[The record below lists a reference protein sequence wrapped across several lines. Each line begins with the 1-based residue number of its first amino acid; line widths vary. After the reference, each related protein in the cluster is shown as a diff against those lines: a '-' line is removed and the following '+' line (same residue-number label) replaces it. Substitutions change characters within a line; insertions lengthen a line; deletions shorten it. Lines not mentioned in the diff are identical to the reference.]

1 MRSQK
6 NKRYKNK
13 SHRSHLV
20 DLKNHKKNRNK
31 KGGSNLIDFGVPALL
46 LAANQFLKS
55 RNEKTVKR
63 RKSKKTLKRRSK
75 RSRR

>member
-20 DLKNHKKNRNK
+20 NLKKHKKNRNK
-31 KGGSNLIDFGVPALL
+31 TGGSSLIDFGVPALL
-46 LAANQFLKS
+46 LAANQFLKN
-55 RNEKTVKR
+55 RDEKSVKR

>member
-20 DLKNHKKNRNK
+20 DLKNHKKTEIK
-31 KGGSNLIDFGVPALL
+31 VVAP
-46 LAANQFLKS
+46 
-55 RNEKTVKR
+55 V
-63 RKSKKTLKRRSK
+63 
-75 RSRR
+75 

>member
-20 DLKNHKKNRNK
+20 NLKKDKKKRNK
-31 KGGSNLIDFGVPALL
+31 SGGSNLIDFGVPALL

-55 RNEKTVKR
+55 RNEKTVKH